1 MSGAMPGTNGSGS
14 PEVIQ
19 GAMANGTRSIAL
31 LCLVALSGCGA
42 ASSSNPNPSDPGGVP
57 VLSAIYPATAYA
69 GASEQTLTLV
79 GSGFVSGASVTVNG
93 VARAGAFV
101 DTKHLTAPL
110 TAAEQATAGTF
121 AVRVVNPAPTG
132 GPSAGRDLSVV
143 ALSFGDTT
151 IATPDWTAATH
162 GKLKAAAITAN
173 LGRVFDETRVQRLDV
188 TIDPRNWAIMQSNLA
203 GLRAVLGNSRD
214 FSVLDDPLYV
224 PCEVRHEG
232 KQWYRVGIR
241 FKGNS
246 SLYGA
251 NSGKLPFKL
260 KFNEFEGIYPAIAG
274 QRFHGF
280 KSLSLKSNFK
290 DDSEIHEQVAGK
302 LFRDFGLTGPHSSF
316 YELYVDTGSGP
327 VYFGLY
333 TLVEEVDDT
342 VIKTQYADDTGNLY
356 KPEEGPATFAAGSYG
371 TWGMGKKTNE
381 DLLDYADVQA
391 LHDVVNSGMRLTS
404 PAAWKSDLEKI
415 LDVPVFLRWLAANL
429 VMQNWDTYGVMPHNF
444 YLYRNPATQRFEW
457 IPWDSNE
464 ALASNPQCLGIG
476 AATVTSSWPLI
487 RYLLDDPGYAAQY
500 RANVHEFA
508 TNLFSRARMVPLYEA
523 QSALIQDSVLREGA
537 GYTYT
542 SPGNFAAAV
551 SALQAHVAGREAAAL
566 AY

>member
-1 MSGAMPGTNGSGS
+1 
-14 PEVIQ
+14 
-19 GAMANGTRSIAL
+19 MAHPTRSIFL
-31 LCLVALSGCGA
+31 LCLVVLAGCGGG
-42 ASSSNPNPSDPGGVP
+42 SSSDPSPSAPGEAP
-57 VLSAIYPATAYA
+57 RLSAIYPATTYA
-69 GASEQTLTLV
+69 GASDQTLTLV
-79 GSGFVSGASVTVNG
+79 GSGFVSKAAVTVNG
-93 VARAGAFV
+93 VSRPGSFV
-101 DTKHLTAPL
+101 NSNHMTAPI
-110 TAAEQATAGTF
+110 TAAEQAAVGTL
-121 AVRVVNPAPTG
+121 AVRVVNPATDG
-132 GPSAGRDLSVV
+132 GTSTGRDFSVV
-143 ALSFGDTT
+143 ALSLGETA
-151 IATPDWTAATH
+151 IATPDWTAGTH
-162 GKLKAAAITAN
+162 GKLKAAALTAN
-173 LGRVFDETRVQRLDV
+173 LGKVFDETRVQRLDV
-188 TIDPRNWAIMQSNLA
+188 TVDPRNWAVMQDNLA
-203 GLRAVLGNSRD
+203 DLHSVLGSSRE
-214 FSVLDDPLYV
+214 FSVLEDPLYV
-224 PCEVRHEG
+224 PCEVRYEG

-260 KFNEFEGIYPAIAG
+260 KFNEFEGLYPAVTG

-290 DDSEIHEQVAGK
+290 DESQLHEQVAGK
-302 LFRDFGLTGPHSSF
+302 LFRDFGLKGPHASF

-371 TWGMGKKTNE
+371 TWGMAKKTNE
-381 DLLDYADVQA
+381 DLLDYSDVQA
-391 LHDVVNSGMRLTS
+391 LYDALNSGLRLTS

-429 VMQNWDTYGVMPHNF
+429 VMENWDTYGVMPHNF
-444 YLYRNPATQRFEW
+444 YLYRNPATQRLEW

-464 ALASNPQCLGIG
+464 ALASSVRSLGIG
-476 AATVTSSWPLI
+476 ASTVTSSWPLI
-487 RYLLDDPGYAAQY
+487 RCLLDDPGYAAQY

-508 TNLFSRARMVPLYEA
+508 AGLFNATRMVSLYEA
-523 QSALIQDSVLREGA
+523 QSALVRDSVLREGA

-542 SPGNFAAAV
+542 PPSLFTAAV
-551 SALQAHVAGREAAAL
+551 SALQVHVAGRETAAL